1 MTAELLFVYNAD
13 SGLYNTL
20 SDIAHKLLSPATY
33 SCSLCSITH
42 GVFSEREDWR
52 QFIESLPVSSEFLHR
67 DDFKQRYPEWVH
79 LDLPVLLL
87 LRDKEVSVLL
97 DQERI
102 AACQSVEELSVSI
115 QQKLAEQNIRPEGH

>member
-1 MTAELLFVYNAD
+1 
-13 SGLYNTL
+13 
-20 SDIAHKLLSPATY
+20 
-33 SCSLCSITH
+33 
-42 GVFSEREDWR
+42 VFSEREDWR

-87 LRDKEVSVLL
+87 LRDNEVSVLL

-102 AACQSVEELSVSI
+102 AACQSVEELSESI